1 MTLNRYDEGMF
12 FSASYLCLSVV
23 IIIIRV
29 LFLAANTGKKQFLLL
44 KIKKSGALS
53 IIAAIRP
60 SISRILLIF
69 DKCYLFLI
77 GSRKIKGSEFHQ

>member
-1 MTLNRYDEGMF
+1 MF
-12 FSASYLCLSVV
+12 IHVQHNHLRHLRSIFSGETC
-23 IIIIRV
+23 
-29 LFLAANTGKKQFLLL
+29 KKQFLPL
-44 KIKKSGALS
+44 KIKKLGALS
-53 IIAAIRP
+53 TLAAIRP

>member
-1 MTLNRYDEGMF
+1 MTLNRYDEGIF
-12 FSASYLCLSVV
+12 FSVLSVF
-23 IIIIRV
+23 IRGYHNFRV

>member
-1 MTLNRYDEGMF
+1 MTLNGYDEGRF
-12 FSASYLCLSVV
+12 FSVLSVF
-23 IIIIRV
+23 IGGYHNLRV